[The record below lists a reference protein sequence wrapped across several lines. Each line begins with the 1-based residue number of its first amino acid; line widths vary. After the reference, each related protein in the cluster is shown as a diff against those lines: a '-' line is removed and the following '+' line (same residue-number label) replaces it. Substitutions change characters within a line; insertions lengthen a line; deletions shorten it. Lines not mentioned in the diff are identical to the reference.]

1 MYTSEKFLYGTIVFV
16 FVCVVVFFAAGASKS
31 IDQQMALVNQMS
43 TVSQATPML
52 QKLDAIDAQ
61 RREQA
66 KSLAQR

>member
-16 FVCVVVFFAAGASKS
+16 FFCVVVFFAAGASKS

-43 TVSQATPML
+43 TVSQAAPML
-52 QKLDAIDAQ
+52 QKLDAVDAQ